1 MAQKDLFGY
10 TPPLPPKLLLHEPDS
25 TRWKEM
31 AAYLDS
37 HSTKVDLLNYAEAL
51 TAWLGKYNVYRA
63 ADDSKPVKA
72 TEIIDITKSSNSK
85 ATIAHGLALVLADQ
99 QNMQSYVETLDEE
112 MKNLW
117 VSMLLNIYLTADNA
131 KQILHDESIIVEER
145 VYYYSRAIAKLKKPE
160 LKWFSLTHFL
170 STENSRYRNYE
181 NYIAVSQAIHSIFFP
196 IFFPRAFDE
205 SENLSQLPDGH
216 WRIVNVEADSH
227 ANFQLFLSMMKQDA
241 LPVKKKGIG
250 VTDMKRAQKKM
261 SLEEFFPGD
270 TNEYRQHL
278 RAFSYLQLLALHEH
292 ILARKKKRS
301 YQDTLRNLFANFN
314 SLDSFLSNILFPHI
328 TGLNRQFTEYGKES
342 KLCNMLFTWMGEDP
356 EGWVNLHDVIIRI
369 YALNYGNDTSQH
381 IPLVYN
387 PKMEDYSTHLT
398 NQYSGRVISADS
410 YVMEFGYTG
419 LQMCALLMASVGM
432 AEVAIDEDKN
442 CGVSPFESVAY
453 IRLTPLGRYALGIDT
468 SYEAP
473 KMEQTAYFELDPD
486 RLIIRS
492 LVEPNPYA
500 QLLKDTSI
508 PISRNRFETSA
519 LSFLA
524 NCHSK
529 SDVESKISI
538 FKQFIADK
546 LPPLWKEFFKTLLQH
561 CHPLQEDSTAYRHY
575 TIDPENRELQQLITN
590 DPVLRQLVIRA
601 EGYRILVK
609 LDDIRKFENQLK
621 KHGYLL

>member
-1 MAQKDLFGY
+1 M
-10 TPPLPPKLLLHEPDS
+10 E
-25 TRWKEM
+25 
-31 AAYLDS
+31 S
-37 HSTKVDLLNYAEAL
+37 HCTKVDLLNYAEAL

-63 ADDSKPVKA
+63 TDSSNPVKA
-72 TEIIDITKSSNSK
+72 TEIIDITKTNNSK
-85 ATIAHGLALVLADQ
+85 ATIAVGVALILADQ
-99 QNMQSYVETLDEE
+99 QNMQSYLETFDEQV
-112 MKNLW
+112 KKLW
-117 VSMLLNIYLTADNA
+117 TAVLLNIYLSVDNA
-131 KQILHDESIIVEER
+131 KHILNDNNIIVEER
-145 VYYYSRAIAKLKKPE
+145 GYYYYSQTKLKLNKPE
-160 LKWFSLTHFL
+160 LKWFSLVRFL
-170 STENSRYRNYE
+170 STDLHRYRDYE
-181 NYIAVSQAIHSIFFP
+181 AYITINPAIHSIFFP
-196 IFFPRAFDE
+196 LFFPRAFDE

-216 WRIVNVEADSH
+216 WRIMNFEADSH
-227 ANFQLFLSMMKQDA
+227 AHFQLFLSLMKQNA

-261 SLEEFFPGD
+261 SLKEFFPGD
-270 TNEYRQHL
+270 SNEYRQNL

-292 ILARKKKRS
+292 YLARQKKRS
-301 YQDTLRNLFANFN
+301 YQDTLQNLVTNFG
-314 SLDSFLSNILFPHI
+314 SLDYFLTNILYPHI
-328 TGLNRQFTEYGKES
+328 KGLNRQITEYGKES
-342 KLCNMLFTWMGEDP
+342 KLCKMLFTWMREDP
-356 EGWVNLHDVIIRI
+356 EGWVFLHDVIARI
-369 YALNYGNDTSQH
+369 YALNNGNDTSQH

-387 PKMEDYSTHLT
+387 PKLEDYSTCLI
-398 NQYSGRVISADS
+398 NQYSGRVIGAGS
-410 YVMEFGYTG
+410 YVIEFGYTG
-419 LQMCALLMASVGM
+419 LQMCAMLMASVGM

-442 CGVSPFESVAY
+442 DGVSPLDSVAY

-468 SYEAP
+468 NYEAP
-473 KMEQTAYFELDPD
+473 KLEQTAYFELDPD